1 MKTIMV
7 VDDEPDIVYL
17 ISKMLKKEGYNVIDA
32 KNGDEAFAKMKS
44 AKPDLVLLD
53 VMMPGM
59 NGWEV
64 SKKMKTNPEYK
75 SIPIAMLTVK
85 SSTEDME
92 KSFSYAHCDAHIAK
106 PLIKENMLNT
116 IRWLLENVPNKKG
129 V

>member
-17 ISKMLKKEGYNVIDA
+17 VSKMLEKEGYNVVKA
-32 KNGDEAFAKMKS
+32 RNGDDALEKMKKT
-44 AKPDLVLLD
+44 KPDLVLLD

-64 SKKMKTNPEYK
+64 SKKMKAHPEYK

-85 SSTEDME
+85 SSPDDME

-106 PLIKENMLNT
+106 PLIKEKMLNT
-116 IRWLLENVPNKKG
+116 VKWLLENVHNKKRE
-129 V
+129 